1 MESGRSEGAVGRNE
15 SSVARL
21 IPWFIKMDAGI
32 GCAGQIE
39 EQCSIDSG
47 SSLVV
52 SRHRMVCDLKYR
64 EELPFWRGELERR
77 ICGRNR
83 VELLLN
89 L

>member
-1 MESGRSEGAVGRNE
+1 VGRNE

-21 IPWFIKMDAGI
+21 IPWLIKTDAGI

-83 VELLLN
+83 VELLWN